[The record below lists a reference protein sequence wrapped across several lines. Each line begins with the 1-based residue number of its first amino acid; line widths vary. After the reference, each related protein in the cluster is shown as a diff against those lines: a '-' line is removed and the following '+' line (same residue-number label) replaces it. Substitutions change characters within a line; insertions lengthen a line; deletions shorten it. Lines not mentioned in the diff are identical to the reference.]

1 MSDMSKHHRWKRRGP
16 TDAEKAISQAPHE
29 EPVHLD
35 VERLQRSL
43 QSPSY
48 VMPSGLTPEERRQFI
63 IAVANGHR

>member
-1 MSDMSKHHRWKRRGP
+1 MSDMSKLHRWKKRGP
-16 TDAEKAISQAPHE
+16 TDAEKAIAQAPHE

-43 QSPSY
+43 QSASY
-48 VMPSGLTPEERRQFI
+48 VMPSGLTPEERRLFI